1 MIVLLLLNPIVLHAY
16 LAPTPN
22 LALPLDSN
30 SLRMDLDMHS
40 PYLNAMVKALV
51 RIFAITCLNPP
62 TVKQVLWLVIAVLV
76 TTAA

>member
-1 MIVLLLLNPIVLHAY
+1 
-16 LAPTPN
+16 
-22 LALPLDSN
+22 
-30 SLRMDLDMHS
+30 MDLDMHS
-40 PYLNAMVKALV
+40 PHLNAMVKALV